1 MDFGSLW
8 LTSLEFL
15 HQGGDVLFVIAVF
28 ACVLFILSLERIL
41 YFSFSARKT
50 QTKLLNQ
57 AVNNASKNIQPSM
70 ARYAESRFLQALNPT
85 QPYIKF
91 LSQSVTLLGL
101 LGTVF
106 GMIEIFDVIALQGTG
121 DARALAEGISKATLP
136 TMTGMAVA
144 IIGLFLLL
152 IINSMAR
159 KQAFAF
165 REELKRINS

>member
-1 MDFGSLW
+1 MDFGSIW

-15 HQGGDVLFVIAVF
+15 HQGGDVLFIIAIF
-28 ACVLFILSLERIL
+28 SFVLFVLSLERIL

-50 QTKLLNQ
+50 KATLLNIVKSHS
-57 AVNNASKNIQPSM
+57 ATSTRPAMV
-70 ARYAESRFLQALNPT
+70 RYAESKYLQALNAT

-101 LGTVF
+101 LGTVY
-106 GMIEIFDVIALQGTG
+106 GMIDIFDVIAVQGTG

-152 IINSMAR
+152 MINATAR
-159 KQAFAF
+159 RQTLAFS
-165 REELKRINS
+165 EELKRINL